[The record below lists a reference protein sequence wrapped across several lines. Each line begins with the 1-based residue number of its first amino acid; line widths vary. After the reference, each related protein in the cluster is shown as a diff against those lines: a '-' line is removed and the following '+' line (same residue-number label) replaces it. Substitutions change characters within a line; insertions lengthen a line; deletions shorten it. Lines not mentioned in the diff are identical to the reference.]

1 MFDEQSC
8 GGRIP
13 YPREEV
19 VPGSGTLR
27 LRALT
32 PAVGVLAI
40 EAAGVLD
47 INAATGF
54 ADWLRARTVPGARTV
69 VLDLSGLTF
78 LSTHGVVALLEAGH
92 RALMAGVR
100 LVLVTGNRVVDH
112 LLGLLDVADRF
123 DYASSIA
130 EVAAAERPFGA
141 AAPGPA

>member
-1 MFDEQSC
+1 MFDEQTCS
-8 GGRIP
+8 GRIP
-13 YPREEV
+13 SPREEV
-19 VPGSGTLR
+19 VPGGGTLR
-27 LRALT
+27 LRALN
-32 PAVGVLAI
+32 PAAGVLAI

-54 ADWLRARTVPGARTV
+54 ADWLRARTVPGARAV

-92 RALMAGVR
+92 RSLMAGVR

-123 DYASSIA
+123 DYAGSIA
-130 EVAAAERPFGA
+130 EATAAERPTGA
-141 AAPGPA
+141 AAPDPA

>member
-1 MFDEQSC
+1 MFDEQTCS
-8 GGRIP
+8 GRIP
-13 YPREEV
+13 SPREEV

-27 LRALT
+27 LRALN
-32 PAVGVLAI
+32 PATGVLAI

-54 ADWLRARTVPGARTV
+54 ADWLRARTVPGARAV

-78 LSTHGVVALLEAGH
+78 LSTHGVVAMLEAGH
-92 RALMAGVR
+92 RSLMAGVR

-123 DYASSIA
+123 DYAGSIA
-130 EVAAAERPFGA
+130 EAVLAERPSGA
-141 AAPGPA
+141 AAPDPA

>member
-1 MFDEQSC
+1 MFDEQSS

-13 YPREEV
+13 SPREEV

-27 LRALT
+27 LRAQN
-32 PAVGVLAI
+32 PATGVLAI
-40 EAAGVLD
+40 EADGVLD

-54 ADWLRARTVPGARTV
+54 ADWLRTRTVPGSRTV

-92 RALMAGVR
+92 RSLMAGVH
-100 LVLVTGNRVVDH
+100 LVLITGNRVVDQ

-123 DYASSIA
+123 DYASSLA
-130 EVAAAERPFGA
+130 EVTAADRPCGA
-141 AAPGPA
+141 AAPDPA